1 MVTLWC
7 RVPEAGALI
16 SLAHCS
22 VRLGGR
28 FVLNDVSFS
37 VHAGERWVLM
47 GSNGAGKSILLKLLR
62 GDMWPTP
69 TGRERRSFNLAENPS
84 SEPFHH
90 KRYIGSLSPERQDR
104 YVRYDW
110 NLTVLQVITTGL
122 FDEDIPLSKA
132 SATQRQRVQRLL
144 RRLRLW
150 SLRERRILS
159 LSYGQRRRVL
169 LARLLIGQPKIL
181 LLDEVFNGLDA
192 SVRRQLMQIL
202 KDSRRAS
209 TWVLAAHSIEDV
221 PENATHIARLEA
233 GRLLYAGPLTQQIL
247 QSLRRDSPS
256 QHDRARQQVAGK
268 MIRSV
273 LASSPDV
280 KQDRQKQSL
289 LNLRNIELYRD
300 YRHVLRRFD
309 WQVATGE
316 HWAIMGANGS
326 GKSSLLM
333 LLYGDLHPA
342 LGGTIERAG
351 MRNGM
356 AIAEWKRQ
364 VGYLSPELQADYFRA
379 PSIEHIIASGRYASV
394 GLNQPLSATDRRVV
408 KPWLEFFDLE
418 SVRHRG
424 PREVSYGQLRLALL
438 ARAMVNRPRL
448 LLLDEPFTGLD
459 PQLHAYAMA
468 ALQRLSDAN
477 VQLIIAVHDT
487 ADLIPE
493 ITNLFQI
500 GKGGRVLLQ
509 RR

>member
-1 MVTLWC
+1 M
-7 RVPEAGALI
+7 
-16 SLAHCS
+16 
-22 VRLGGR
+22 
-28 FVLNDVSFS
+28 
-37 VHAGERWVLM
+37 
-47 GSNGAGKSILLKLLR
+47 
-62 GDMWPTP
+62 
-69 TGRERRSFNLAENPS
+69 
-84 SEPFHH
+84 
-90 KRYIGSLSPERQDR
+90 
-104 YVRYDW
+104 
-110 NLTVLQVITTGL
+110 LQVVTTGL
-122 FDEDIPLSKA
+122 FDEDIPLSKP

-144 RRLRLW
+144 RRFRLW
-150 SLRERRILS
+150 SLRECRILS

-202 KDSRRAS
+202 NDSRRAL

-221 PENATHIARLEA
+221 PDNATHIARLEA
-233 GRLLYAGPLTQQIL
+233 GRLLYAGPFTQQIL
-247 QSLRRDSPS
+247 QSIRRDSPL
-256 QHDRARQQVAGK
+256 QHDMARQHVAGK

-300 YRHVLRRFD
+300 YLHVLRRFD

-342 LGGTIERAG
+342 LGGTVERAG

-394 GLNQPLSATDRRVV
+394 GLNQPLSATDRRAV
-408 KPWLEFFDLE
+408 KYWLEFFDLE

-438 ARAMVNRPRL
+438 ARAMMNSPRL

-459 PQLHAYAMA
+459 PQMHAYSMA
-468 ALQRLSDAN
+468 ALQRLADAN

-487 ADLIPE
+487 ADLIPA